1 MDQGGFDFRKP
12 SGRRETR
19 RFEPPPWEQEAFE
32 TLKRKREEA
41 EVLEAEQR
49 AEAARAAEPVAQQD
63 PAEPPLQQPAAP
75 GPAQTL
81 VAEAT
86 LPQAAVAATAEEPKK
101 AEIDEARMLEMMAGL
116 AVETPRSRSR
126 ALSVSLGVG
135 GFLALLGVGLTVWG
149 VMQTAKAEGS
159 GRTLSMMLVV
169 MGLAYAA
176 VGVSLGYRALKER
189 GVL

>member
-12 SGRRETR
+12 SDRREAR

-32 TLKRKREEA
+32 ALKLKREEA
-41 EVLEAEQR
+41 EAREAEQL
-49 AEAARAAEPVAQQD
+49 AEAVKAAEHAVQPVPVA
-63 PAEPPLQQPAAP
+63 PAQQPVP
-75 GPAQTL
+75 VQMPAQDA
-81 VAEAT
+81 VEDAT
-86 LPQAAVAATAEEPKK
+86 RPQAVVAPMDEPPKK
-101 AEIDEARMLEMMAGL
+101 AEVDEARMIEMMAGL
-116 AVETPRSRSR
+116 AVETPRSRSM
-126 ALSVSLGVG
+126 AMSVTLGVG
-135 GFLALLGVGLTVWG
+135 GFLTLLGVGLSVWG
-149 VMQTAKAEGS
+149 VMQTAKAEGP